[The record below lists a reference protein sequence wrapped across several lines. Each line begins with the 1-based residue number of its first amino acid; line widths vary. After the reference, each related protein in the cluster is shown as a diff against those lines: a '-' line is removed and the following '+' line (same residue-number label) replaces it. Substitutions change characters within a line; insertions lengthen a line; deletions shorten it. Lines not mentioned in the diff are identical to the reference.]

1 MATTR
6 VWPIATG
13 THGAPVGVV
22 SLDMTDLQTN
32 EEGGRN
38 HNAETQLRLPMPSQF
53 KDAEAF
59 ATEQAQLRN
68 QNLEGNDGRKTLMI
82 SHW

>member
-6 VWPIATG
+6 VWPVAAG
-13 THGAPVGVV
+13 THGAPAEVV
-22 SLDMTDLQTN
+22 SLGVNELRTS
-32 EEGGRN
+32 EEGDRN

-68 QNLEGNDGRKTLMI
+68 QNLKGNDGRKTLMI